1 LTPFAGG
8 RVDPAGWAVLENLV
22 SIAEIS
28 SSNDLARE
36 LIELYFA
43 EEQALAATL
52 LVAESQPS
60 ARGRRG
66 KAWAAPV
73 GMGLYL
79 TLVKR
84 SRGEPLSVIPIATA
98 RWLRDMLE
106 EQTGVSARLKWPN
119 DLYVG
124 RRKLA
129 GVLSEARTQG
139 EETYVA
145 VGIGLNVKG
154 PAAALGMP
162 HATTLEDE
170 SGKPIALAPLLQAV
184 ADGFDRRLSADFR
197 GEEEV
202 AAWQKA
208 SVHRPG
214 DRLTVQ
220 RDEGAVS
227 GSYLGLD
234 ERGFLRL
241 ETASGENRLTGGEVS
256 EW

>member
-1 LTPFAGG
+1 VNPT
-8 RVDPAGWAVLENLV
+8 GWSVLENFV
-22 SIAEIS
+22 AMAEVS

-36 LIELYFA
+36 LIELYFT
-43 EEQALAATL
+43 EEQALPGTL
-52 LVAESQPS
+52 LVAESQPG

-66 KAWAAPV
+66 SAWAAPA

-79 TLVKR
+79 TFVKR

-145 VGIGLNVKG
+145 VGIGLNVKR
-154 PAAALGMP
+154 PASALAQP
-162 HATTLEDE
+162 NATTLEDE
-170 SGKPIALAPLLQAV
+170 AGKPVALAPLLQAV
-184 ADGFDRRLSADFR
+184 ADGLDRRLAEDFQ
-197 GEEEV
+197 GDAEV
-202 AAWQKA
+202 AAWEKA
-208 SVHRPG
+208 SIHRPG
-214 DRLTVQ
+214 DRMTVF
-220 RDEGAVS
+220 REEGSVS

-234 ERGFLRL
+234 MQGFLRL
-241 ETASGENRLTGGEVS
+241 KTDSGEDRVTGGEVS

>member
-1 LTPFAGG
+1 
-8 RVDPAGWAVLENLV
+8 VDPGGWSVLENLV
-22 SIAEIS
+22 SMAEIS

-36 LIELYFA
+36 IIELYFA
-43 EEQALAATL
+43 EEQPLPVTL
-52 LVAESQPS
+52 LVAESQPA

-66 KAWAAPV
+66 GSWSAPV

-79 TLVKR
+79 TLVKP
-84 SRGEPLSVIPIATA
+84 SAGEPLSVVPIATA
-98 RWLRDMLE
+98 RWLRDVLE
-106 EQTGVSARLKWPN
+106 AETGVAARLKWPN

-139 EETYVA
+139 DETYVA
-145 VGIGLNVKG
+145 IGIGLNVKG
-154 PAAALGMP
+154 PAASLGVP
-162 HATTLEDE
+162 HATSLEDE
-170 SGKPIALAPLLQAV
+170 AGRSIALAPLLQAV
-184 ADGFDRRLSADFR
+184 ANGLDRRLAGGFR

-202 AAWQKA
+202 AAWEKA

-214 DRLTVQ
+214 DRLTVR
-220 RDEGAVS
+220 RDEGSVS

-234 ERGFLRL
+234 AEGFLRL
-241 ETASGENRLTGGEVS
+241 ETASGEDRVTGGEVS